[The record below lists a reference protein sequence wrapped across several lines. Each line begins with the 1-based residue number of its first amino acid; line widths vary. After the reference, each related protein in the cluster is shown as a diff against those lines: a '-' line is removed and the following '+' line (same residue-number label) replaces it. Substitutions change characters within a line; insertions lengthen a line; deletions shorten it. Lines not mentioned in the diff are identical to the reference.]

1 MLTTG
6 SAQEYGRPKKEEP
19 VAGGSGSK
27 KAWTVAVWVAGDNN
41 LDSFGGK
48 DLAELKQVGS
58 TDDVAV
64 VAQFDRAGPTQHTRR
79 YVLQKGTTL
88 EDDVV
93 ADLGETDTGDPQVA
107 IDFFT
112 WAMETQPSEKVLG
125 VIWNHGSGIDETDI
139 YARARGGGVPGGRV
153 RSVAT
158 SGYKRALF
166 STTVDQAVEDAE
178 DGGTRGIAYDDAAKD
193 FLDNKELERVLAEV
207 TERAGRRIDILGFD
221 ACLMNMVEVAYQL
234 KGTVDYI
241 VGSEETEPG
250 NGWPYDEVLK
260 TIVESPEAPTGD
272 VAKKLAADY
281 LQSYAG
287 SGEAVTQS
295 AVDVARV
302 EDVATA
308 TKALADACIPL
319 LPDPVGFAHVTRAAK
334 NAQRYTMKDF
344 ADFGDLVKALGEG
357 ASTSDVTDAAKA
369 VQDALFGES
378 PFVLASEAEGATVS
392 RSTGTAVYFPIAGD
406 VHVVYGDLHFA
417 DASHWGNFISA
428 YGQA

>member
-1 MLTTG
+1 
-6 SAQEYGRPKKEEP
+6 
-19 VAGGSGSK
+19 VAGGSGSR
-27 KAWTVAVWVAGDNN
+27 KAWTFAVWVAGDNN

-88 EDDVV
+88 DEDAVD
-93 ADLGETDTGDPQVA
+93 DLGETDTGDPQVA

-112 WAMETQPSEKVLG
+112 WAMQTHPSEKVLA
-125 VIWNHGSGIDETDI
+125 VIWNHGSGIDETDV
-139 YARARGGGVPGGRV
+139 YARARGEGVPGGRV
-153 RSVAT
+153 RAVAT
-158 SGYKRALF
+158 SGYRRALF
-166 STTVDQAVEDAE
+166 STTIDQAVADAE
-178 DGGTRGIAYDDAAKD
+178 DGGKRGIAYDDAAKD

-207 TERAGRRIDILGFD
+207 KQRAGRPIDILGFD

-234 KGTVDYI
+234 RDSVDFI

-250 NGWPYDEVLK
+250 NGWPYEEQLK
-260 TIVESPEAPTGD
+260 CLVESADAPVGE
-272 VAKKLAADY
+272 VAAKLAGNY
-281 LQSYAG
+281 IKSYAG

-295 AVDVARV
+295 AVDVSRV

-308 TKALADACIPL
+308 TKSLADACIPL

-344 ADFGDLVKALGEG
+344 ADLGDLAKRLGEG
-357 ASTSDVTDAAKA
+357 ASSSEVTDAAKA
-369 VQDALFGES
+369 VQDALFGGS
-378 PFVLASEAEGATVS
+378 PFVLASEAEGATVG

-406 VHVVYGDLHFA
+406 VHVVYGDLDFA
-417 DASHWGNFISA
+417 DASHWGSFITA